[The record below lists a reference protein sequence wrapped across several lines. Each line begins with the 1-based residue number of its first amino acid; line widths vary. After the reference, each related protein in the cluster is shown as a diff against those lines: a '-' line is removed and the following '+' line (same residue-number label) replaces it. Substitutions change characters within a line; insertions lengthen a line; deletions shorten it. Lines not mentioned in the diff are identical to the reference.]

1 MGIREKIDT
10 NARIALDGGLPRR
23 RVIVRSQT
31 FELPICGIVTSAQ
44 LCTIVDRG
52 VLVPGRRNENIDA
65 CRATL
70 KVVL

>member
-44 LCTIVDRG
+44 FCMMADR
-52 VLVPGRRNENIDA
+52 VVPVPGR
-65 CRATL
+65 
-70 KVVL
+70 